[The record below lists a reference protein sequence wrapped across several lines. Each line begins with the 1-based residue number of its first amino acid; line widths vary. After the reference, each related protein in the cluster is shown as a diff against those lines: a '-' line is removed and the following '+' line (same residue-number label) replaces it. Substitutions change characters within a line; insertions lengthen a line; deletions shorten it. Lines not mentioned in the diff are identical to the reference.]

1 MCFFIFSLSVRF
13 FNRVLRLLK
22 ENRFV
27 RRLLFLSFATVFYKT
42 MNKKSKHTQLFRW
55 IYTLLTIGV
64 TVFIFT
70 NSLQGGEASGL
81 RSAMVTEWLNRLIG
95 HLGIDYRFTVYA
107 VRKLAHLTEFM
118 LLGLF
123 LTLTLRVYTNRL
135 MPHISWPLFAG
146 LFTAVSD
153 ETIQLFGRGRGPSL
167 RDVWID
173 FAGFTIG
180 LCIALFLIRS
190 VRRSKRPTRKNRR

>member
-1 MCFFIFSLSVRF
+1 
-13 FNRVLRLLK
+13 
-22 ENRFV
+22 
-27 RRLLFLSFATVFYKT
+27 
-42 MNKKSKHTQLFRW
+42 MNKNSKHRQLFRW
-55 IYTLLTIGV
+55 VYTLLTVGV

-81 RSAMVTEWLNRLIG
+81 RSVMVTEWLNRLIG
-95 HLGIDYRFTVYA
+95 YLGIDYRFTVYA

-123 LTLTLRVYTNRL
+123 LTLTLRVYTRSL

-146 LFTAVSD
+146 LFTAVCD

-167 RDVWID
+167 HDVWID
-173 FAGFTIG
+173 FAGFVIG
-180 LCIALFLIRS
+180 LCIALFLMRP
-190 VRRSKRPTRKNRR
+190 VRRLPKPVRKHRR

>member
-1 MCFFIFSLSVRF
+1 
-13 FNRVLRLLK
+13 
-22 ENRFV
+22 
-27 RRLLFLSFATVFYKT
+27 
-42 MNKKSKHTQLFRW
+42 MNKKGKHTQLFRW
-55 IYTLLTIGV
+55 IYTLLTIAV

-95 HLGIDYRFTVYA
+95 HLGIDYRFTVYT

-123 LTLTLRVYTNRL
+123 LMLTLRVYTNRL
-135 MPHISWPLFAG
+135 LPHISWPLFAG
-146 LFTAVSD
+146 LFTAVCD
-153 ETIQLFGRGRGPSL
+153 ETIQLLGRGRGPSL

-190 VRRSKRPTRKNRR
+190 ARRPKRSTRKSRR

>member
-1 MCFFIFSLSVRF
+1 
-13 FNRVLRLLK
+13 
-22 ENRFV
+22 
-27 RRLLFLSFATVFYKT
+27 
-42 MNKKSKHTQLFRW
+42 MNQKSKHTQLFRW
-55 IYTLLTIGV
+55 IYTLVTIGV

-70 NSLQGGEASGL
+70 NSLEPGEASGL
-81 RSAMVTEWLNRLIG
+81 RSVMVTEWLNRLIG
-95 HLGIDYRFTVYA
+95 HLGIDYRFTAYM
-107 VRKLAHLTEFM
+107 VRKFAHLTEFM

-135 MPHISWPLFAG
+135 MSHISWPLFAG
-146 LFTAVSD
+146 LFTAVCD
-153 ETIQLFGRGRGPSL
+153 ESIQLFSHGRGASL

-190 VRRSKRPTRKNRR
+190 VRRPKRPTRKSRR